1 MPQHQLYLKKAG
13 TKMQKGST
21 SFWNT
26 YKPFQALEILQCEAI
41 PPLVCMSASMIH
53 TAF

>member
-1 MPQHQLYLKKAG
+1 
-13 TKMQKGST
+13 MQKGST

-26 YKPFQALEILQCEAI
+26 CKPFQALEILQYEAM
-41 PPLVCMSASMIH
+41 PPLVSMSASIIH